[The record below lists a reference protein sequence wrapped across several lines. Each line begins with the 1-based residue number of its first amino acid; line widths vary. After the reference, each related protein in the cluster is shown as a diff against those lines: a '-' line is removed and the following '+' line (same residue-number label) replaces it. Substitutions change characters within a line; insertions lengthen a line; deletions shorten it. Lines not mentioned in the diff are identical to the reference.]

1 MIWHMPV
8 NMPVTGEKI
17 ICLLICLLQV
27 RIEDGVAVTADGIEL
42 LSHNV
47 PRTVEEIE
55 EFMNRS

>member
-1 MIWHMPV
+1 MRY
-8 NMPVTGEKI
+8 NEKI
-17 ICLLICLLQV
+17 LCPLDQIIRLLQV

>member
-1 MIWHMPV
+1 MS
-8 NMPVTGEKI
+8 VTGEKI